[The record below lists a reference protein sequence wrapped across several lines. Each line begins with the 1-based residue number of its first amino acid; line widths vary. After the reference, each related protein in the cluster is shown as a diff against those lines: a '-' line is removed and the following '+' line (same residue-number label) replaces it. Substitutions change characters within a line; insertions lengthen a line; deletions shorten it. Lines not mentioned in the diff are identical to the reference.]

1 MVLVDI
7 GNTHYHI
14 LENEKIYNLKFP
26 KKFDEKIYYI
36 SVNKEKE
43 KEFLKLNPKAIN
55 LKEYVE
61 FKTNYKN
68 IGIDRIMACLSIENG
83 VVIDCGSAITI
94 DIMEN
99 GIHKGGIIAPGLF
112 SFKEAFSKISKVL
125 KVDYKKID
133 LDKLPNNTND
143 ALIYGSVGLIIDFI
157 KKFDLPYYFTGG
169 DGEFL
174 SKFVDGIYIKDLVFK
189 GMKKVIK
196 EKL

>member
-1 MVLVDI
+1 LVLVDI
-7 GNTHYHI
+7 GNTHFHI
-14 LENEKIYNLKFP
+14 LENEKIYNLKTP
-26 KKFDEKIYYI
+26 KKFNDKVFYI

-43 KEFLKLNPKAIN
+43 KEFLKLNRDAVN
-55 LKEYVE
+55 LKNVVE
-61 FKTNYKN
+61 FKSSYKN
-68 IGIDRIMACLSIENG
+68 LGIDRIMACITIENG
-83 VVIDCGSAITI
+83 VVVDCGSAITI

-112 SFKEAFSKISKVL
+112 AFREAFSKISDVL

-133 LDKLPNNTND
+133 LNRIPSNTND
-143 ALIYGSVGLIIDFI
+143 ALIYGSIGGVISLV
-157 KKFDLPYYFTGG
+157 KKFNPPYYFTGG

-174 SKFVDGIYIKDLVFK
+174 ASFVDGIYIKDLVFK